1 MGFISESGTGF
12 AAPIKGLAA
21 LLLAPLMIGA
31 VPTGSLDLSIEGLR
45 SQRGDIQL
53 CMTMLPAK
61 FPSCKGDPNARRM
74 TVPAAQAAKLR
85 IENLPQ
91 GQYAI
96 AVIHDENSNAKL
108 DTALGIPREGFGFSR
123 NPVIMFGPPRFSAAE
138 FRVGDGETAQ
148 RLKMKY
154 LL

>member
-1 MGFISESGTGF
+1 
-12 AAPIKGLAA
+12 
-21 LLLAPLMIGA
+21 
-31 VPTGSLDLSIEGLR
+31 
-45 SQRGDIQL
+45 
-53 CMTMLPAK
+53 MTMLPAK

-74 TVPAAQAAKLR
+74 TVPAPQAANLR
-85 IENLPQ
+85 IENLPL

-138 FRVGDGETAQ
+138 FAVGDGETAQ